1 MIFYPTNQNK
11 TEYIATDGSGDT
23 LTKSLNQNN
32 EVMDYEIASEGGIKL
47 YNNIGKL
54 IKIYIDETEREE
66 GVWISNAKQITFS
79 YDDNNVLKQV
89 MDSYGNKIN
98 FTYNTIANDPSDSQ
112 VGIPYL
118 AYIEVYKMDS
128 EQKINL
134 ASRVEFEYMQGALIA
149 IGNYKNSSS
158 ADYTYFNYNNKG
170 HIERIYKNENGYN
183 FTYDNKN
190 RVLKAKIYSASFING
205 DYVDFTYS
213 KNGKKTI
220 VTTGTGQK
228 TIYTFDNYYHTNSI
242 EDSNGYTTFYKY
254 EDIFF
259 DENGDTITSPN
270 YNKNHAIKVQSNSF
284 KNVINPIVNHGFE
297 VITSGSIYGWTK
309 NITSGSS
316 ASIETNSYLYGSK
329 VLKLYKSTSG
339 IAQVY
344 QDIDVKNGTE
354 YIVTGYIKNVNNN
367 GTGAYID
374 VSGINGTITT
384 IQKSGNIKIQKI
396 FASLNIN
403 LKLIIQEKLE

>member
-1 MIFYPTNQNK
+1 MLHRHSGLLKNQ
-11 TEYIATDGSGDT
+11 S
-23 LTKSLNQNN
+23 SP
-32 EVMDYEIASEGGIKL
+32 KL
-47 YNNIGKL
+47 
-54 IKIYIDETEREE
+54 
-66 GVWISNAKQITFS
+66 
-79 YDDNNVLKQV
+79 
-89 MDSYGNKIN
+89 
-98 FTYNTIANDPSDSQ
+98 
-112 VGIPYL
+112 
-118 AYIEVYKMDS
+118 
-128 EQKINL
+128 
-134 ASRVEFEYMQGALIA
+134 ALIA

-158 ADYTYFNYNNKG
+158 ADYTYFNYDSKG
-170 HIERIYKNENGYN
+170 HIERIYKNGNGYN

-190 RVLKAKIYSASFING
+190 RILKAKIYSSSFTNG
-205 DYVDFTYS
+205 DYIDFTYS

-228 TIYTFDNYYHTNSI
+228 TTYTFDSYYHTNSI

-259 DENGDTITSPN
+259 DENGNTITSPN
-270 YNKNHAIKVQSNSF
+270 YKKNHAIKVQSNSF

-297 VITSGSIYGWTK
+297 VITSGSIYGWAA
-309 NITSGSS
+309 NITNGSS
-316 ASIETNSYLYGSK
+316 ASIETDSYLYGSK

-374 VSGINGTITT
+374 ISGINGTITT
-384 IQKSGNIKIQKI
+384 IQKSGNIKNSKDFCI
-396 FASLNIN
+396 
-403 LKLIIQEKLE
+403 